1 MYSACLATQ
10 PVQQNFRDL
19 FDDDDFNRQVPMYSD
34 ITRFGRVAFNG
45 MKFLMTPLIS
55 FLKNSK
61 LSTWISNTP
70 YKMMSGTRTQVH
82 KNEVL
87 EKSSTQFL
95 ATLIKN
101 DQTVG
106 KSENRKG
113 GNSDFSES
121 RNSLSTLGDPNFV
134 RDVFENSK
142 KQSQVFEDCRLPTPD
157 V

>member
-1 MYSACLATQ
+1 
-10 PVQQNFRDL
+10 
-19 FDDDDFNRQVPMYSD
+19 
-34 ITRFGRVAFNG
+34 
-45 MKFLMTPLIS
+45 
-55 FLKNSK
+55 
-61 LSTWISNTP
+61 
-70 YKMMSGTRTQVH
+70 MMSGTRTQVH

-87 EKSSTQFL
+87 EKSSTRFL